1 MNLADALRAAEA
13 ACSAF
18 VGAGGKTTALF
29 QLARQLRPPVIVTAT
44 SHLGAWQ
51 VPLADRHIIAE
62 QPHELAV
69 LDEVSAGVSLVSG
82 PLEGE
87 RTQPVNE
94 AVLYALHEKC
104 KARSLPL
111 LVEADGARQKAL
123 KAPAAH
129 EPPIPP
135 FADLVIVLAG
145 MGGVGEPL
153 HDANVF
159 RADLFGRLSGLDGG
173 QAVTLEALVR
183 VLCHPL
189 GGLKN
194 IPPAARRIAL
204 LNQAD
209 TPSLQAQGARMAAS
223 LLEAYDAVAV
233 ASLKNGGDSIHAVY
247 EPMAGL
253 ILAAGESRRFGAPK
267 QLLDWKGQPFVRHV
281 AQTALRAGLR
291 PVLVVT
297 GFYAAEVEAA
307 LRDLPVGIVRNQ
319 AWQEG
324 QARSI
329 RAVLEGLLASGVKAG
344 GALFLLADQP
354 QVSVEVIHALT
365 ERHAHSRPAILAPL
379 VLEEKRANPVLFDR
393 VCFPDLLQLKGDS
406 GGRALFGKY
415 PPAYLPWHDAS
426 LLLDVDT
433 PEDYRRLL
441 EVTG

>member
-1 MNLADALRAAEA
+1 MNLVDALRVVEVS
-13 ACSAF
+13 CSAF
-18 VGAGGKTTALF
+18 VGAGGKTTAMF

-51 VPLADRHIIAE
+51 VALADRHIIAR
-62 QPHELAV
+62 QPPELAA
-69 LDEVSAGVSLVSG
+69 LEDALPDVSLVSG

-87 RTQPVNE
+87 RTRPVNE

-135 FADLVIVLAG
+135 VADLVVVLAG
-145 MGGVGEPL
+145 MEGVGKPL

-159 RADLFGRLSGLDGG
+159 RPDIFGRLSGLERG
-173 QAVTLEALVR
+173 QAVTLEALIR

-209 TPSLQAQGARMAAS
+209 TPFLQAQGARIAAS

-233 ASLKNGGDSIHAVY
+233 ASLKNGSDSIHAVY
-247 EPMAGL
+247 EPIAGL
-253 ILAAGESRRFGAPK
+253 VLAAGESRRFGAPK
-267 QLLDWKGQPFVRHV
+267 QLLDWKGQPFVRQV

-297 GFYAAEVEAA
+297 GFCAAEVEAA
-307 LRDLPVGIVRNQ
+307 LRDLPVSIVRNQ
-319 AWQEG
+319 AWRKG

-329 RAVLEGLLASGVKAG
+329 RAALEGLLASGVKAG
-344 GALFLLADQP
+344 GAVFLLADQP
-354 QVSVEVIHALT
+354 QVSVEVIRALT
-365 ERHAHSRPAILAPL
+365 EEHAHSRPAILAPL
-379 VLEEKRANPVLFDR
+379 VLEENRANPVLFDR
-393 VCFPDLLQLKGDS
+393 VCFPDLLQLKGDH
-406 GGRALFGKY
+406 GGRALFGQY

-433 PEDYRRLL
+433 PEDYRHLL
-441 EVTG
+441 EAAG